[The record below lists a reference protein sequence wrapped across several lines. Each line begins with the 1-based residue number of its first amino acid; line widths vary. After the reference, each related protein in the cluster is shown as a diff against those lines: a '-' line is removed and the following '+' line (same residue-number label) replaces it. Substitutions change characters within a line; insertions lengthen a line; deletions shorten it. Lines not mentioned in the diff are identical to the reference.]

1 MAPAVSDSL
10 VSQLM
15 KTDVYHLSLATP
27 IRQAP

>member
-1 MAPAVSDSL
+1 MASAVSDSQ

-15 KTDVYHLSLATP
+15 KTDVYHLPPATP